1 MNARHPNAPDFS
13 ALDRLPP
20 QSIEAEQSLLGA
32 LMFGGDQAW
41 DRVADVIV
49 EADFYRDDHR
59 RIFRMVRTFHEAG
72 KAVDV
77 VTISEALEASNEA
90 DQTGGLAYLAEMA
103 NCVASAANIKSYAT
117 MIADKAKRRRLIS
130 VAMEI
135 DALAYGGLRASD
147 AIDQASSLLLDMAT
161 KSSGSEPKHIVEVV
175 GRAIA
180 EIETR
185 IGKGEIFGTPTG
197 FADLDAMTGG
207 MHAGDLIIVAG
218 RPSMGKTALAINV
231 AENVAI
237 NGGAVLVFSL
247 EMSDTQI
254 AMRNLASIGSAS
266 IQRVRSGGMNDSE
279 WDGITAAMGRLYESK
294 LWIDDAAG
302 LSAAQMH
309 SRARRI
315 KRQHGLDLIVI
326 DYLQLMTADGNNRN
340 EQLGD
345 ITRRLKLMARDLNAP
360 VILLSQLS
368 RKVEERTDKHP
379 GMADLRES
387 GSIEQDADVIL
398 MVYRD
403 EYYYPDS
410 AWKGMAELGLVKN
423 RMGATGSVR
432 LVFQGEFSRFRNADA
447 GAIAEIARQ
456 SAESKSA
463 RRQRKGVE
471 F

>member
-1 MNARHPNAPDFS
+1 MNQSNTPP
-13 ALDRLPP
+13 LDRLPP
-20 QSIEAEQSLLGA
+20 QSIDAEQSLLGA

-41 DRVADVIV
+41 DRIADVVV
-49 EADFYRDDHR
+49 ETDFYRDDHR
-59 RIFRMVRTFHEAG
+59 RIFRTIRALHEAG

-77 VTISEALEASNEA
+77 LIVADSLTASNEA
-90 DQTGGLAYLAEMA
+90 DQTGGLAYLAGIA
-103 NCVASAANIKSYAT
+103 NGVASAANIRSYA
-117 MIADKAKRRRLIS
+117 MIVADKAKRRRLIVIAS
-130 VAMEI
+130 DIE
-135 DALAYGGLRASD
+135 ALAHGHQPVQE
-147 AIDQASSLLLDMAT
+147 AIDQAGGALLDMAS
-161 KSSGSEPKHIVEVV
+161 KSRSAEPKHITEVV

-185 IGKGEIFGTPTG
+185 IGKGEIFGRATG
-197 FADLDAMTGG
+197 FADLDSMTGG

-218 RPSMGKTALAINV
+218 RPSMGKTALAINI
-231 AENVAI
+231 AENVGLA
-237 NGGAVLVFSL
+237 GGAVLVFSL

-254 AMRNLASIGSAS
+254 AMRNLAAIGSAS
-266 IQRVRSGGMNDSE
+266 IQRVRSGGMTDEE

-309 SRARRI
+309 ARSRRI
-315 KRQHGLDLIVI
+315 KRQHGLDLVVI

-340 EQLGD
+340 EQLGE
-345 ITRRLKLMARDLNAP
+345 ITRRVKLMARDLGVP

-368 RKVEERTDKHP
+368 RKVEERTDKRP
-379 GMADLRES
+379 LMSDLRDS

-403 EYYYPDS
+403 EYYSPDS
-410 AWKGMAELGLVKN
+410 PWKGMAELGLVKN
-423 RMGATGSVR
+423 RMGATGAVR

-447 GAIAEIARQ
+447 GAIAEIAHRA
-456 SAESKSA
+456 AESHPA
-463 RRQRKGVE
+463 RIQRKGIA